1 MCQGTFLLLSHA
13 TPTFIAPFCSQDIPS
28 AICQLLIRFLKKRRL
43 SSPMSF
49 YLTLVF
55 IMDGAHHPHPLHAP
69 DHISHRIVSLLYSS
83 TTLLRYFLIVHHAP
97 LFLTF
102 QLSSTHCLLSFV
114 GTTGPSSLH
123 FHIDWGALLDSWAC
137 WTSSQLF
144 LLVRHCRLWLVLI
157 HTMLKFS
164 VFSHHPKR
172 IIVPDYILLEVV

>member
-123 FHIDWGALLDSWAC
+123 FHID
-137 WTSSQLF
+137 
-144 LLVRHCRLWLVLI
+144 
-157 HTMLKFS
+157 
-164 VFSHHPKR
+164 
-172 IIVPDYILLEVV
+172 